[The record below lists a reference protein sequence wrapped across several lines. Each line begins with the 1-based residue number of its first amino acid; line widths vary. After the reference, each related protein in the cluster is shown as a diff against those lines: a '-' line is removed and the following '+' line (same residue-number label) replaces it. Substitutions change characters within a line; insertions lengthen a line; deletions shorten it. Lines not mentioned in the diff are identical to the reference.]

1 MSGHDRAPDPR
12 PDPLTELA
20 RELAASLA
28 PMADDP
34 RSQRSMIVTFAR
46 NLRETLARER
56 NQRPGWP
63 DEPRSLR
70 CQRELANAVAHLPN
84 STAPR
89 ALVADLRLFA
99 RLTIGECAA
108 LLDSPRHLLL
118 QASPWK
124 AVTRTWYKN
133 RCDNFIMSRNL
144 QGEYEYLVVRTIKTV
159 SSTKQIIAYLY
170 LYQSKKVGDIISR

>member
-1 MSGHDRAPDPR
+1 MSGQDRAPDPR

-118 QASPWK
+118 QVWK
-124 AVTRTWYKN
+124 STR
-133 RCDNFIMSRNL
+133 REVFAAAR
-144 QGEYEYLVVRTIKTV
+144 QGMAAAPPPSLPLEPPN
-159 SSTKQIIAYLY
+159 SS
-170 LYQSKKVGDIISR
+170 